1 MKDLVKDIDFINE
14 LENMKKTLRKTKVVG
29 TDRFENDA
37 EHSWHVTMMALIL
50 NKYKEIDADL
60 NRTLEML
67 LVHDIVELYAGDT
80 YAYDSNGYKDKLDR
94 EKKAMEKIKEQLSQE
109 NAKKIEELWLEFE
122 EVESEEAKFANSMD
136 RLQPV
141 FLNASREDGGTWK
154 EHGIKKSQV
163 VARLEAV
170 KDFNVDLYSYS
181 MDLLDESVDKG
192 YLING

>member
-1 MKDLVKDIDFINE
+1 
-14 LENMKKTLRKTKVVG
+14 MKKTLRKTKVVG

-122 EVESEEAKFANSMD
+122 EVESEEAKSHYTAN
-136 RLQPV
+136 R
-141 FLNASREDGGTWK
+141 T
-154 EHGIKKSQV
+154 
-163 VARLEAV
+163 
-170 KDFNVDLYSYS
+170 
-181 MDLLDESVDKG
+181 
-192 YLING
+192 LINM